1 MTSIRDRRLPLG
13 LAALL
18 LASCASPGAT
28 RDGSA
33 VTESSDPRFAASGCG
48 SGSWGGQCLSMG
60 DSVTGPGAT
69 RGEGG
74 AGGC

>member
-1 MTSIRDRRLPLG
+1 MTSISDRRLTLG

-33 VTESSDPRFAASGCG
+33 VTESSDPRFAAGGCV
-48 SGSWGGQCLSMG
+48 SGSWGGQRLSMG
-60 DSVTGPGAT
+60 DYVRGLGAT
-69 RGEGG
+69 RGANAAG
-74 AGGC
+74 AC